1 MKNLKIMFVA
11 IFFAAFII
19 NSNAQGVVIRGGVN
33 FQNINGK
40 NALGDDLE
48 NNMIVGYN
56 VGIMAEAPIAAQFFF
71 QPGLLY
77 STKGTE
83 GEDVVLGQ
91 TITRTLSLGY
101 LEVPLNLLFK
111 PMLGNGHL
119 ILAFGP
125 YVGFGLT
132 GKGTW
137 EVGGTEAD
145 YDVKFQKSVEESDP
159 IDAYYIKRLDAGANL
174 AVGYEFAGGLSFQL
188 NTQLG
193 LLDINPD
200 YKISSSND
208 KTKWNNTGFGLSLGY
223 RFGG

>member
-40 NALGDDLE
+40 NALGDNLE
-48 NNMIVGYN
+48 NNMIVGFN
-56 VGIMAEAPIAAQFFF
+56 AGIMTEAPIAPQFFF
-71 QPGLLY
+71 QPGLLF
-77 STKGTE
+77 STKGAE
-83 GEDVVLGQ
+83 REDVLLGQ
-91 TITRTLSLGY
+91 TITSKVSLGY

-119 ILAFGP
+119 ILSVGP

-137 EVGGTEAD
+137 SAGGTETD
-145 YDVKFQKSVEESDP
+145 YDVKYQKSVEESDP
-159 IDAYYIKRLDAGANL
+159 IDVYYFKRFDAGANL
-174 AVGYEFAGGLSFQL
+174 AAGYEFAGGLSFQL

-193 LLDINPD
+193 LLDINPE
-200 YKISSSND
+200 YKVSSSSD
-208 KTKWNNTGFGLSLGY
+208 KTKWNNTGFGISLGY
-223 RFGG
+223 RIGG